1 MEPRMKNLN
10 NKPSAFEITYVDTN
24 DSHYPNRNVQTTIPG
39 SAGKKITK
47 SIKGGL
53 KKQSMVVRG
62 APGQTQSQVSVAF
75 FANHPTYKLMGIVP
89 VKTEVDPNAL
99 ALLLSPV
106 KVKPAKQAK
115 TFDPRSIAGVQ
126 AYVVAAQQRAA

>member
-1 MEPRMKNLN
+1 MKNPN

-24 DSHYPNRNVQTTIPG
+24 DSHYPNRNVQTTSG
-39 SAGKKITK
+39 SSGKKIIK

-53 KKQSMVVRG
+53 KKQSVIVRG
-62 APGQTQSQVSVAF
+62 NNQSRVSVAF
-75 FANHPTYKLMGIVP
+75 FAAHPTYKLMGIVP
-89 VKTEVDPNAL
+89 VETKVDPNAL

-126 AYVVAAQQRAA
+126 AYVVAAQQKAA

>member
-1 MEPRMKNLN
+1 MKNLN
-10 NKPSAFEITYVDTN
+10 VKPSAFEITYVDAN
-24 DSHYPNRNVQTTIPG
+24 DPHYPNRNVQTTVQ
-39 SAGKKITK
+39 GKKITK

-53 KKQSMVVRG
+53 KKQSVIVRG
-62 APGQTQSQVSVAF
+62 DNQSRVSVEF
-75 FANHPTYKLMGIVP
+75 FAAHPTYKLMGIVP
-89 VKTEVDPNAL
+89 VETKVNPDVL

-126 AYVVAAQQRAA
+126 AYVVAAQQKAA

>member
-1 MEPRMKNLN
+1 MRDVMKNLN
-10 NKPSAFEITYVDTN
+10 TKPSAFEITYVDAN
-24 DSHYPNRNVQTTIPG
+24 DPHYPNRNVQTTVQ
-39 SAGKKITK
+39 GKKITK

-53 KKQSMVVRG
+53 KKQSVIARG
-62 APGQTQSQVSVAF
+62 NNQRRLSVAF
-75 FANHPTYKLMGIVP
+75 FAAPPSYKLMGVVP
-89 VKTEVDPNAL
+89 VETKVDPNAL

-126 AYVVAAQQRAA
+126 AKTFDPRRSEEHTSELQ

>member
-1 MEPRMKNLN
+1 MKNLN
-10 NKPSAFEITYVDTN
+10 NKPSAFEIAYVDTTSLST
-24 DSHYPNRNVQTTIPG
+24 SHYPNRNVQTTIPG

-53 KKQSMVVRG
+53 KKQFVVVRG
-62 APGQTQSQVSVAF
+62 DNQSRVSVAF
-75 FANHPTYKLMGIVP
+75 FAAHPTYKLMGIVP

-99 ALLLSPV
+99 ALLLTPDSQ
-106 KVKPAKQAK
+106 KRVKPAKQAK

>member
-1 MEPRMKNLN
+1 MKNLN

-53 KKQSMVVRG
+53 KKQSVVVRG
-62 APGQTQSQVSVAF
+62 DNQSRVSVAF
-75 FANHPTYKLMGIVP
+75 FAAHPTYKLMGIVP

-99 ALLLSPV
+99 ALLLTPDSQKRIKQP
-106 KVKPAKQAK
+106 KQAK

-126 AYVVAAQQRAA
+126 AYVLAAQQRAA